1 MEHPTH
7 KPRFLHGFR
16 WSTWEVFFT
25 DWLTGGFG
33 ITFLVYENQCQSL
46 IRNKN
51 QDQRDGSPS
60 KGTGHHSSIPGAYMV
75 EAINHLVALLPPH
88 RLWHASPQ
96 THNFIFLK
104 IALVSWG
111 LTDKSSPD
119 DIQSGG
125 SSWHKSERQEF
136 IKVVRAKVTSS
147 RAEHTWLTSS

>member
-1 MEHPTH
+1 MGIKSYLNCPLHQQSPCNSKMPAFLTWHKRYSTDCCSKHIHSHVEHPTH
-7 KPRFLHGFR
+7 KLHFLHGFR

-25 DWLTGGFG
+25 DWFTGGFG

-96 THNFIFLK
+96 THNFILF
-104 IALVSWG
+104 
-111 LTDKSSPD
+111 
-119 DIQSGG
+119 
-125 SSWHKSERQEF
+125 F
-136 IKVVRAKVTSS
+136 
-147 RAEHTWLTSS
+147 